1 MDFIVLTSI
10 HQFFIGSLIA
20 AVTLLTS
27 ATALAQAYPAKTV
40 TLMVPY
46 PAGGL
51 SDNFARLVAPA
62 LAKVW
67 GQPVIVEN
75 LGGVSGALAAQKVL
89 AAPADG
95 LMIFQGSPNEVILAP
110 LANAAVKFK
119 SEDFRMIQIA
129 GAGPIS
135 VIARKSLPANNI
147 DELVALAKK
156 SAAEGRP
163 LSYGSVGIGS
173 FYHLLGEQ
181 FSQMIG
187 APLNHV
193 PYKGGAP
200 LMQDIGGENVDMTII
215 VTGAQTV
222 GLADQGRVKI
232 LGTLAPA
239 GTTEVGFLKK
249 YPSVN
254 DSKSI
259 KNFSY
264 NIWTGFMVKKDTP
277 EPIVQAI
284 HSAMTKVFADPAL
297 HSQFESMG
305 MMTAKPQSVGEAGK
319 EYETQTARFR
329 TIAKSIKL
337 EPQ

>member
-1 MDFIVLTSI
+1 MTLTRLFNIIASV
-10 HQFFIGSLIA
+10 SVAATCLLITGQA
-20 AVTLLTS
+20 NSQTYPSKPVTI
-27 ATALAQAYPAKTV
+27 
-40 TLMVPY
+40 MVPY

-51 SDNFARLVAPA
+51 SDNLARAVGPVLSKIV
-62 LAKVW
+62 
-67 GQPVIVEN
+67 GQPVLVEN
-75 LGGVSGALAAQKVL
+75 IGGVSGALAAQKVL
-89 AAPADG
+89 SAPSDG

-119 SEDFRMIQIA
+119 SEDFRMVQMI
-129 GAGPIS
+129 GAGPIT
-135 VIARKSLPANNI
+135 VMARKNLPANNI

-181 FSQMIG
+181 FSQMIN
-187 APLNHV
+187 ASMNHV

-200 LMQDIGGENVDMTII
+200 LIQDIGGDNVDMAIM

-222 GLADQGRVKI
+222 GMADQGRLKFI
-232 LGTLAPA
+232 GTLAPA
-239 GTTEVGFLKK
+239 GTSEVAFLKK

-254 DSKSI
+254 DGKTI
-259 KNFSY
+259 KNFNY

-277 EPIVQAI
+277 EPIVQAL
-284 HSAMTKVFADPAL
+284 HAALTKVLADQAVTTNL
-297 HSQFESMG
+297 DNMG
-305 MMTAKPQSVGEAGK
+305 MMIAKPLSLTDTAK

-329 TIAKSIKL
+329 AIAKSIKL
-337 EPQ
+337 EAK